1 MYKLNHRGKDY
12 LTLTDLTLFSLS
24 YMNDPVY
31 KETVENSSSY
41 NERLVKE
48 RKTRLP
54 FLDAQTGVA
63 QSMTLFVQL
72 TFSLLTLYSFRRLLH
87 MVKQAGPYARVLFST
102 ALFISSPKVAEETA
116 TIPTESSKQLQ

>member
-1 MYKLNHRGKDY
+1 M
-12 LTLTDLTLFSLS
+12 TLTDLTYLSLS

-63 QSMTLFVQL
+63 QSMKLSSTVICLTDTLTVF
-72 TFSLLTLYSFRRLLH
+72 F
-87 MVKQAGPYARVLFST
+87 QA
-102 ALFISSPKVAEETA
+102 TA
-116 TIPTESSKQLQ
+116 TYGRTNWTVCPVIIQHSSIHIQHEGGGRNGDNTY

>member
-1 MYKLNHRGKDY
+1 
-12 LTLTDLTLFSLS
+12 
-24 YMNDPVY
+24 MNDPVY

-63 QSMTLFVQL
+63 QSMTFPSTVTCFTDTLLF
-72 TFSLLTLYSFRRLLH
+72 F
-87 MVKQAGPYARVLFST
+87 QA
-102 ALFISSPKVAEETA
+102 TA
-116 TIPTESSKQLQ
+116 TYGQTN